1 MKKLFYACA
10 ALLCLALAASSLV
23 LSGTGALLLLRKA
36 DDVGAGG
43 VVSAPAPIS
52 SLSHDEGIRSADKAA
67 EVTPLANA
75 QPATSRAGLVPT
87 VKAPSAPVSAK
98 PNVYVWDLERVL
110 KSSQAGQAVSQYADA
125 YQKVMDKNIALL
137 KAAIADKK
145 KRYDV
150 KQANKL
156 ISQFTQQKNSV
167 WNDARSIIRGLVRST
182 ATTAMKDA
190 LLLEIGNATYIP
202 EGSDKTE
209 ELISRID
216 KIKLNIPDPPKPIVI
231 K

>member
-10 ALLCLALAASSLV
+10 ALLCLALAASSLI
-23 LSGTGALLLLRKA
+23 LSGAGALLLLRKA

-43 VVSAPAPIS
+43 AVSAPAP
-52 SLSHDEGIRSADKAA
+52 LSALSRDETIKSADKAA
-67 EVTPLANA
+67 EATPLASA
-75 QPATSRAGLVPT
+75 QPTTPHTDLVPMT
-87 VKAPSAPVSAK
+87 KAPSSPVTMK
-98 PNVYVWDLERVL
+98 PNVYVWNLERVL
-110 KSSQAGQAVSQYADA
+110 KSSRAGQAVSKYADA
-125 YQKVMDKNIALL
+125 YQKVMDRNVALL

-150 KQANKL
+150 KEANKL
-156 ISQFTQQKNSV
+156 IAQFTQQKNTV
-167 WNDARSIIRGLVRST
+167 WKDARNIIRGIVRST
-182 ATTAMKDA
+182 ATTSMKDA
-190 LLLEIGNATYIP
+190 LLLEIEHATYIP